1 MIKLLI
7 WVILAAAI
15 MTATVFLG
23 KAQNKKK
30 MYIIAIGSLFAAAIA
45 LWMQGNFAWH
55 MSFLA
60 ILGLSLVTAL
70 LYMKVE
76 EREQLEK
83 DRLKAERQ
91 ALRNQVREEPK
102 QAQALKQPEQIVEQP
117 AQAQQESP
125 TEKPEKVF
133 GMESIGP
140 VGKGN

>member
-7 WVILAAAI
+7 WIMLAAVI
-15 MTATVFLG
+15 MAATVFSV
-23 KAQNKKK
+23 KSQNKKK
-30 MYIIAIGSLFAAAIA
+30 IYIIAIGSLFAAAVA
-45 LWMQGNFAWH
+45 LWMQGSFAWH

-83 DRLKAERQ
+83 NRLKAERQ
-91 ALRNQVREEPK
+91 ALKNQVREEPK
-102 QAQALKQPEQIVEQP
+102 RTEAMVTKSQTKEQP
-117 AQAQQESP
+117 KRVQQESAI
-125 TEKPEKVF
+125 EKPEKVF